1 MKRRFFILAGALAL
15 TVLAASSPAG
25 SRAAPQGPED
35 NRPLSHEEVVALA
48 HRAIANQHHSD
59 QAILEYDRVE
69 HVVQRSGGGSPRI
82 LLDKT
87 YRIVPTGTGT
97 LKLLLKEGGK
107 PVDAEAYRKE
117 LSLWEQNLA
126 ASAGIPDFP
135 QSDAKFQKRMKDRA
149 ELIDA
154 MRQAFHATWLGRERT
169 NGRVLEK
176 IQLEPNPQFRP
187 HSLVTEILT
196 HARAIM
202 WVDPQTAQVVRAE
215 AEIIRDISFGGGIL
229 GKVYRGAHFEM
240 EQAEIAPGLWLTT
253 RYQYDF
259 SARKFLFVFEQ
270 HDVTEVSRFHR
281 LGTPAQA
288 LAVVRQEL
296 ASKAAFS
303 GDP

>member
-1 MKRRFFILAGALAL
+1 MRRRSFILAGALAL

-25 SRAAPQGPED
+25 SRAALQNPED
-35 NRPLSHEEVVALA
+35 NRPLSHDEVVSLA
-48 HRAIANQHHSD
+48 DRAIANQHHND
-59 QAILEYDRVE
+59 EAILEYDRVE
-69 HVVQRSGGGSPRI
+69 HAVQRSGGGSPRI

-97 LKLLLKEGGK
+97 LKLLLKDGGK
-107 PVDAEAYRKE
+107 PVDPETYRKE
-117 LSLWEQNLA
+117 LSSWEQNLA
-126 ASAGIPDFP
+126 ASTAIPGFP
-135 QSDAKFQKRMKDRA
+135 QSDAKFQKKMKDRA
-149 ELIDA
+149 ELVDA

-196 HARAIM
+196 HARAVI
-202 WVDPQTAQVVRAE
+202 WVDPRTAQVARAE
-215 AEIIRDISFGGGIL
+215 AEIIRDISFGAGIL
-229 GKVYRGAHFEM
+229 GKVYRGGHFEM
-240 EQAEIAPGLWLTT
+240 EQAEVAPGVWLST

-259 SARKFLFVFEQ
+259 SARKFLFIFEQ
-270 HDVTEVSRFHR
+270 HDVTEVSRFRR

-288 LAVVRQEL
+288 LAVVRHEL
-296 ASKAAFS
+296 ESKAVFN

>member
-1 MKRRFFILAGALAL
+1 MTRRFFILAGTLGL
-15 TVLAASSPAG
+15 TMLGASSPAG
-25 SRAAPQGPED
+25 SRAAPQRPED

-48 HRAIANQHHSD
+48 DRAIANQHHSD

-87 YRIVPTGTGT
+87 YRVVPTGTGT
-97 LKLLLKEGGK
+97 LKLLLKDSGK
-107 PVDAEAYRKE
+107 PVDAETYRKE
-117 LSLWEQNLA
+117 LSSWEQNLA
-126 ASAGIPDFP
+126 ASTGIPNFP

-149 ELIDA
+149 ELVDA
-154 MRQAFHATWLGRERT
+154 MRQAFRATWLGREWS

-176 IQLEPNPQFRP
+176 IQLEPNPEFRP
-187 HSLVTEILT
+187 HSLLTEILT
-196 HARAIM
+196 HARAVI
-202 WVDPQTAQVVRAE
+202 WVDSQTAHVARAE

-240 EQAEIAPGLWLTT
+240 EQAEIAPGVWLPT

-259 SARKFLFVFEQ
+259 SARKFLFIFEQ
-270 HDVTEVSRFHR
+270 HELTEVSRFRR
-281 LGTPAQA
+281 LGAPAQA
-288 LAVVRQEL
+288 LAVVRHEL
-296 ASKAAFS
+296 ESKAPFN